1 MNRHDIPILILA
13 AFLVFIYICIG
24 AFFAWL
30 IGMDEF
36 SLAYIGVLFFWPIVG
51 IATWVAAFLAW
62 SLIMLLITGITAAF
76 SR

>member
-1 MNRHDIPILILA
+1 MNRDDIPALILMGFV
-13 AFLVFIYICIG
+13 AFVYICIG

-62 SLIMLLITGITAAF
+62 SLVMMLITGISGVF